1 MLKPK
6 LNNFSEA
13 KYVCI
18 SFRNESEIY
27 SLAKYKIP
35 CIPGEWGYNYL
46 YCSATIYKFF
56 YEWPFCCLPIYSP
69 AHLPAAWCDKQC

>member
-18 SFRNESEIY
+18 SFRKESEIY

-56 YEWPFCCLPIYSP
+56 YG
-69 AHLPAAWCDKQC
+69 